1 MKANPLHTGLL
12 ALAAAALTL
21 LPVTSLAQAPGRD
34 RQNPQDRQDR
44 GPRGNF
50 DPAQFQQRM
59 MDNLRERLGV
69 TDDAEWNIIAER
81 IQKVVEARRGTGFGG
96 GLGMRLGGPPGRPG
110 GDNAAGPGRRGFGA
124 AALPEAEALA
134 RAIESKASKEELK
147 AAMAKYRE
155 ARDANQAKLRQAQ
168 EDLRKVL
175 TLEQEAVALQLG
187 LVD

>member
-1 MKANPLHTGLL
+1 MKQQLLRTGLL
-12 ALAAAALTL
+12 ALAVAALAL
-21 LPVTSLAQAPGRD
+21 APATSLAQAPGRD
-34 RQNPQDRQDR
+34 RQDRQDR

-69 TDDAEWNIIAER
+69 TDDAEWKIISER
-81 IQKVVEARRGTGFGG
+81 IQKVMEARRNVGFGG
-96 GLGMRLGGPPGRPG
+96 GMGLRFGGPPGGPG
-110 GDNAAGPGRRGFGA
+110 ADNAPGPGRRGFGA
-124 AALPEAEALA
+124 AASPEADALR

-155 ARDANQAKLRQAQ
+155 AREANQARLRQAQ

-175 TLEQEAVALQLG
+175 TLEQEAIALSMG